1 MLAQIDEN
9 EETCNALVKKMKSV
23 MEYQETLDMKI
34 NHFED
39 VNAAQLAHK
48 IRKLLWQ
55 SLKEWTELV

>member
-1 MLAQIDEN
+1 MLAQIDDN

-39 VNAAQLAHK
+39 VNAAQ
-48 IRKLLWQ
+48 
-55 SLKEWTELV
+55 